1 MGDFYTHIY
10 LFYLPLILGNILH
23 MIIVKRNWF
32 IGLAF
37 PISKRMFGDNKTYR
51 GIIALPILTGL
62 LALLISYWV
71 GPFKKSLI
79 YDAFVG
85 FGLGLAYILAELPNS
100 YIKRRM
106 GIVNGEQSKKYKYL
120 QYFTD
125 KADSLLGVL
134 VFYFFAIDVSFETIL
149 VLFCIGIVLHL
160 SLSQLLVL
168 LKIKRKF

>member
-71 GPFKKSLI
+71 GPFKKSLT

-134 VFYFFAIDVSFETIL
+134 VFYFFTIDVSFETIL